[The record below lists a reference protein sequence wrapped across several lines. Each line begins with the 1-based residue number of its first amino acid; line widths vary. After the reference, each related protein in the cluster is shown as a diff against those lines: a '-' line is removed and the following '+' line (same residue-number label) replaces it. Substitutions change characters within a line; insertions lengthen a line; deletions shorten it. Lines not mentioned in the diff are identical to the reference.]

1 MPAILFRDFDAHQ
14 AEFEHLV
21 KKIFAERA
29 GFVHGAHV
37 RADPFASE
45 LANRGLE
52 HLLFVGQDSERQ
64 RHGGRLGGGGHNG
77 TFSLL
82 IALIC

>member
-1 MPAILFRDFDAHQ
+1 
-14 AEFEHLV
+14 
-21 KKIFAERA
+21 
-29 GFVHGAHV
+29 
-37 RADPFASE
+37 
-45 LANRGLE
+45 LE